1 MTRTMTVE
9 VGYFGKVPSR
19 GDFVR
24 APGNQQLMAL
34 LDRWAGGTIEQL
46 SRNPDWKRLY
56 DQAPPLHFAFLG
68 SRSRMVACG
77 HLLPSRDAS
86 QRRFPLLSAVR
97 TEVAHPLQFIGR
109 SPMALNRVWNGL
121 SRLSRDAV
129 ASEDAAEALTAL
141 GEARYEL
148 SVDPAAHAA
157 PFDDFLETQT
167 IGSLQQLLHASGH
180 RRLLLRQAL
189 PALGLLLRPVLTGA
203 GVTIDKGLELPLPA
217 DPLYRPLA
225 SALWLDIV
233 SGFLARG
240 DFELAVLIRD
250 EPAPRMIVGFNGA
263 DHQTLRAA
271 IDPMAADEHLI
282 RIEGADWVED
292 QLAAD
297 YALNKLAS
305 YVDRDDLSLKSA
317 RAIFGET
324 FLGT

>member
-1 MTRTMTVE
+1 MTQTMTVA

-24 APGNQQLMAL
+24 TADNQQLMAL
-34 LDRWAGGTIEQL
+34 LDRWAGSTIEQL

-68 SRSRMVACG
+68 SRSRLVVCG
-77 HLLPSRDAS
+77 HLLPSHDAS
-86 QRRFPLLSAVR
+86 QRRFPLLSAIR
-97 TEVAHPLQFIGR
+97 TEVANPLGFIGR
-109 SPMALNRVWNGL
+109 SPMALNRVWSGL
-121 SRLSRDAV
+121 SRLSREAV
-129 ASEDAAEALTAL
+129 AAEDAGEALKAL
-141 GEARYEL
+141 GEARHEL

-157 PFDDFLETQT
+157 PFDDFMETQT
-167 IGSLQQLLHASGH
+167 IGSLQRLLHGAGH
-180 RRLLLRQAL
+180 SRLLLRHAL

-225 SALWLDIV
+225 AAFWLDIV
-233 SGFLARG
+233 TGFLARG
-240 DFELAVLIRD
+240 DFELVALIRD
-250 EPAPRMIVGFNGA
+250 EDAPRMILGFNGA
-263 DHQTLRAA
+263 DHEILRAA
-271 IDPMAADEHLI
+271 IDPMAADDHLI

-324 FLGT
+324 FLGA